1 MVLECF
7 IKASSDVQAVD
18 TLRSWLTDIEQIQY
32 SEIVAEAYWKIDGV
46 YVTDARDIRIDNI
59 QLLLDYLADQ
69 WIKIG
74 DPVDEYIASENDED
88 VTYIKDDLL
97 MAHIYT

>member
-32 SEIVAEAYWKIDGV
+32 SEIVAEA
-46 YVTDARDIRIDNI
+46 
-59 QLLLDYLADQ
+59 
-69 WIKIG
+69 
-74 DPVDEYIASENDED
+74 
-88 VTYIKDDLL
+88 
-97 MAHIYT
+97 